1 MGTLTVEEISGG
13 LQGESGLC
21 SVGGVK
27 SDTVWSQSLRD
38 FNLVETIL
46 DCDIHLLIEEVYPVL
61 LTRARSW
68 TGHLALAPALSHS
81 HPICFR
87 ACQLYLQYIFRIHP
101 FSSSPPPPPPP
112 TPSLCL
118 LCQLF
123 RECTSSPCHCW
134 PHCPHHSPEW
144 FFQMWFSDETPMSR
158 TLQRF
163 PGIWKGKALS
173 PQWHTRLQEVEVTA
187 TSSRSF
193 PMVLI
198 SLPSTACLPPVLQL
212 DLGRR
217 ALSSGLC
224 ACFPPGT
231 FFPQT
236 GTQATTAAC
245 SRLCLN
251 TTFTRRVLLTASTIL
266 ISSPILFYPYPQQ

>member
-1 MGTLTVEEISGG
+1 MH
-13 LQGESGLC
+13 
-21 SVGGVK
+21 SVGGIK
-27 SDTVWSQSLRD
+27 SGMVWSQSLRD
-38 FNLVETIL
+38 FNLVESIL

-61 LTRARSW
+61 LTRARSR
-68 TGHLALAPALSHS
+68 TGHLAVAPALSHS

-87 ACQLYLQYIFRIHP
+87 ACQLYLQYIFSIHP
-101 FSSSPPPPPPP
+101 FSSPPPLPLPP
-112 TPSLCL
+112 TSSLCL

-123 RECTSSPCHCW
+123 REWTSPCHCW

-173 PQWHTRLQEVEVTA
+173 PQWHMRPQEVEVTA
-187 TSSRSF
+187 TSLRTF
-193 PMVLI
+193 TMVLI
-198 SLPSTACLPPVLQL
+198 PLPSTACLPPVLQL
-212 DLGRR
+212 DLDRR
-217 ALSSGLC
+217 ALSSGPLC
-224 ACFPPGT
+224 LLFPGT

-245 SRLCLN
+245 SSLCLN
-251 TTFTRRVLLTASTIL
+251 ITFIKRLLLTASKIL